1 MKEKE
6 DSRMT
11 PYFTPYHHLLP
22 VVFHLLFHL
31 SMFLSTL
38 QSITTLV
45 PSTVG
50 SSHSTTV
57 IFSKHKS
64 CQWVTIYF
72 RKRTKLPYMVTS
84 WSFLP
89 LWSHHVPGPSAH
101 SLHTAHPGFCPSS
114 YHYSFHRK
122 DFVHEILL
130 PFSYSL
136 N

>member
-22 VVFHLLFHL
+22 VVFPLLFHL
-31 SMFLSTL
+31 SMFLSTP

-64 CQWVTIYF
+64 CQWVTIYY

-89 LWSHHVPGPSAH
+89 PCLIMYLVPLLILCTPHILAFVRHLIIIPSTERT
-101 SLHTAHPGFCPSS
+101 LCM
-114 YHYSFHRK
+114 R
-122 DFVHEILL
+122 
-130 PFSYSL
+130 FSCLSPIH
-136 N
+136 